1 MIIKFIFFPSK
12 IKSTKK
18 KMSGYMRYHRFIHS
32 DALRGGK
39 TAPRYE
45 LVVLSAVSFCGYC
58 RQMAET
64 KKELKD
70 KLNNINV
77 TLNYI
82 DDKGKRN
89 EKEFNAMKKKL
100 KQKGAKIEGVP
111 HATLLVDDKFLADF
125 SGFKPPKE
133 MIKDVENVLKKI

>member
-1 MIIKFIFFPSK
+1 
-12 IKSTKK
+12 
-18 KMSGYMRYHRFIHS
+18 MSGYMRYHRFIHS

-70 KLNNINV
+70 QLNKINV

-82 DDKGKRN
+82 DDQGKN
-89 EKEFNAMKKKL
+89 KKKFNDMKTIL
-100 KQKGAKIEGVP
+100 KQKGAKIEGFP
-111 HATLLVDDKFLADF
+111 HATLLGDDKFLADF
-125 SGFKPPKE
+125 SGLKPPKE
-133 MIKDVENVLKKI
+133 MKTDVENVLKKI